1 MIIIQ
6 FSVGFKE
13 GRSEKNPVPILQE
26 IRQALQNP
34 TFITNIMNEVQNAAS
49 TAYKEVQEEKKLDQP
64 TTTEN
69 KTQTKESKDGV
80 KKDSPEIKQT

>member
-1 MIIIQ
+1 
-6 FSVGFKE
+6 
-13 GRSEKNPVPILQE
+13 
-26 IRQALQNP
+26 
-34 TFITNIMNEVQNAAS
+34 MNEVQNAAS